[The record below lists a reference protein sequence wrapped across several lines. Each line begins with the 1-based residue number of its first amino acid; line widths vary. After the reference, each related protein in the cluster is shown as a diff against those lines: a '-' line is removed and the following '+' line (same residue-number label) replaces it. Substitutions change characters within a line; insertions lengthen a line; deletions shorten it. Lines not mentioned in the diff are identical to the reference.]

1 MGSLTDCTSKSE
13 KKVEK
18 PKKNVKFKN
27 NPTIIVDSPVADPDE
42 NLIFNMIEKDF
53 KANIQQKSE
62 LYQESSTERKFIRAI
77 ADVIQSN
84 YGMYE
89 KLYRYMNGLVSFDTE
104 LSQVRRKTS
113 EDGSSDCIFPDPE
126 TFDKLVK
133 DKDSFKKKLILLLNW
148 LEPSYKMNEHLLQ
161 MMNSMDADTII
172 DSNFYNGMVDE
183 SIKVKEI
190 NDSFEKVFKSFPM
203 KSYRRNLNLIRKA
216 TGYIEDKILVKR
228 VPKVNNICPNMGKT
242 VTKMKETLETA
253 MTIEFE
259 ELYEATKK
267 LHGIVIAA
275 LNVDEGA

>member
-1 MGSLTDCTSKSE
+1 MGSLTDCTPNSE

-42 NLIFNMIEKDF
+42 HLIFNMIEKDF
-53 KANIQQKSE
+53 KANIAQRSE

-89 KLYRYMNGLVSFDTE
+89 QLYRYMNGLVSFDTE
-104 LSQVRRKTS
+104 LSQV
-113 EDGSSDCIFPDPE
+113 GPCDCIFPDQK

-148 LEPSYKMNEHLLQ
+148 LEPSYKMNEHFLQ
-161 MMNSMDADTII
+161 MVNSMDADTEI
-172 DSNFYNGMVDE
+172 DWNFYNGMVDE

-190 NDSFEKVFKSFPM
+190 NDAFVAVFQNFPM
-203 KSYRRNLNLIRKA
+203 ESYRKNLNLIRKT
-216 TGYIEDKILVKR
+216 TGYIEEKILVKR
-228 VPKVNNICPNMGKT
+228 VPKVNKICPNMGKT
-242 VTKMKETLETA
+242 VITMKKTLKTA
-253 MTIEFE
+253 MTIEFK
-259 ELYEATKK
+259 ELYAATKK

-275 LNVDEGA
+275 LKVDDGA